1 MKLAARNIIR
11 CPGCSIPRRS
21 RATCCHARDSPETLL
36 RPPPQPTQ
44 SASSCQQPPW
54 RSWSTE
60 RSTRLA
66 WQPSWYVAGRP
77 GSFPSTNWSCAFT
90 NWSHQLG
97 PLRVSGLETTTPRH
111 LDTSTRRPSCP
122 SLRRLVARRGHT
134 HAHSDGV
141 RRFPLTVRSRCV
153 GWSVTRTPLKAIE
166 TSCVSSRGSAAR
178 ACHPRRE

>member
-1 MKLAARNIIR
+1 MKLTARNIIR

-44 SASSCQQPPW
+44 PASSCQQPPW

-97 PLRVSGLETTTPRH
+97 PLLLDCSRWFEAPVVAAGRWVNAECIACERRALSLPLSVENRTREGAPRRVSSSLLLFFSSSLLLFFLVVLLGWHPTV
-111 LDTSTRRPSCP
+111 STR
-122 SLRRLVARRGHT
+122 
-134 HAHSDGV
+134 
-141 RRFPLTVRSRCV
+141 
-153 GWSVTRTPLKAIE
+153 
-166 TSCVSSRGSAAR
+166 
-178 ACHPRRE
+178 